1 MRNRL
6 NGRNCLSQIMWGK
19 PQHLHLFVFS
29 PNQYS
34 YFWSIC
40 KYFCSFCLN
49 MEKLQTLLWLS
60 FLVVANIEVCPGG
73 GSRLCR
79 WSSKCRHKFTY
90 WATDFKSRTDNFLIL
105 HFLDRSLT
113 VYRLVGNRADL
124 CEEAIAEQ
132 YWAALLFIGNFSD
145 FAEHRFIGKL
155 SDCGFTLSP
164 FSIKTLF
171 SSDKRSNIINKDR
184 NVQFVYFHA
193 VRPVFFYCFVQFV
206 CL

>member
-1 MRNRL
+1 
-6 NGRNCLSQIMWGK
+6 
-19 PQHLHLFVFS
+19 
-29 PNQYS
+29 
-34 YFWSIC
+34 
-40 KYFCSFCLN
+40 

-90 WATDFKSRTDNFLIL
+90 CTTDFKSRTEKVNETFLVL
-105 HFLDRSLT
+105 HFLDRSLI

-132 YWAALLFIGNFSD
+132 YWAAPLFIGNFSD

-171 SSDKRSNIINKDR
+171 SFGKISNIIQKSLSTSTICIF
-184 NVQFVYFHA
+184 FVA
-193 VRPVFFYCFVQFV
+193 MVCCFFIQFV
-206 CL
+206 CLQKHGRNDYSLH

>member
-1 MRNRL
+1 
-6 NGRNCLSQIMWGK
+6 
-19 PQHLHLFVFS
+19 
-29 PNQYS
+29 
-34 YFWSIC
+34 
-40 KYFCSFCLN
+40 

-90 WATDFKSRTDNFLIL
+90 WQTDFKSSVEKVTGIFLIL
-105 HFLDRSLT
+105 HFLNRSFT
-113 VYRLVGNRADL
+113 VYRLVGNRTDL

-164 FSIKTLF
+164 FSIKILF
-171 SSDKRSNIINKDR
+171 SFGKISNIIQKSPS
-184 NVQFVYFHA
+184 A
-193 VRPVFFYCFVQFV
+193 STICTFV
-206 CL
+206 CC

>member
-1 MRNRL
+1 MTECAIASMVATACHKLCEGSL
-6 NGRNCLSQIMWGK
+6 NTFIICFFTQLVFLFLV
-19 PQHLHLFVFS
+19 PQVDIFAHF
-29 PNQYS
+29 Y
-34 YFWSIC
+34 
-40 KYFCSFCLN
+40 LN

-90 WATDFKSRTDNFLIL
+90 WTTDFKSRTEKVNENFLIL

-132 YWAALLFIGNFSD
+132 Y
-145 FAEHRFIGKL
+145 
-155 SDCGFTLSP
+155 
-164 FSIKTLF
+164 
-171 SSDKRSNIINKDR
+171 
-184 NVQFVYFHA
+184 
-193 VRPVFFYCFVQFV
+193 
-206 CL
+206 

>member
-1 MRNRL
+1 
-6 NGRNCLSQIMWGK
+6 
-19 PQHLHLFVFS
+19 
-29 PNQYS
+29 
-34 YFWSIC
+34 
-40 KYFCSFCLN
+40 

-90 WATDFKSRTDNFLIL
+90 WTTNSKSQVVKAEEKVLIL

-171 SSDKRSNIINKDR
+171 SFGKISNIIQILHQPLQI
-184 NVQFVYFHA
+184 VYLFAAFVG
-193 VRPVFFYCFVQFV
+193 FFIPFVFV
-206 CL
+206 CKSIAGMVIASINM

>member
-1 MRNRL
+1 
-6 NGRNCLSQIMWGK
+6 
-19 PQHLHLFVFS
+19 
-29 PNQYS
+29 
-34 YFWSIC
+34 
-40 KYFCSFCLN
+40 

-90 WATDFKSRTDNFLIL
+90 WTANSKYQLVKAEAKVSIL

-113 VYRLVGNRADL
+113 VYRLVGNRTDL

-171 SSDKRSNIINKDR
+171 NYGKISNIKQKSPPTSTICIFFCCYGLLVYLFSLCVCKSIAGMIITSIN
-184 NVQFVYFHA
+184 V
-193 VRPVFFYCFVQFV
+193 
-206 CL
+206 

>member
-1 MRNRL
+1 M
-6 NGRNCLSQIMWGK
+6 QI
-19 PQHLHLFVFS
+19 FFA
-29 PNQYS
+29 
-34 YFWSIC
+34 YF
-40 KYFCSFCLN
+40 YLN

-90 WATDFKSRTDNFLIL
+90 WTTDFKSRTEKVKETFLIL

-164 FSIKTLF
+164 FSIKILF
-171 SSDKRSNIINKDR
+171 SFGKISNIIQKSPSASTICTF
-184 NVQFVYFHA
+184 VCCQFCW
-193 VRPVFFYCFVQFV
+193 FFYSV
-206 CL
+206 CLCLQKHCRNGNSQH

>member
-1 MRNRL
+1 
-6 NGRNCLSQIMWGK
+6 
-19 PQHLHLFVFS
+19 
-29 PNQYS
+29 
-34 YFWSIC
+34 
-40 KYFCSFCLN
+40 

-90 WATDFKSRTDNFLIL
+90 WTTNFKSRTEKVKETFLIL

-113 VYRLVGNRADL
+113 VYRLVGNRTDL

-155 SDCGFTLSP
+155 SDCGLEWIEQQQRRARMSGEQRLLRKWSVQSAQTRLKSW
-164 FSIKTLF
+164 
-171 SSDKRSNIINKDR
+171 NEGKDS
-184 NVQFVYFHA
+184 
-193 VRPVFFYCFVQFV
+193 
-206 CL
+206 

>member
-1 MRNRL
+1 M
-6 NGRNCLSQIMWGK
+6 
-19 PQHLHLFVFS
+19 
-29 PNQYS
+29 
-34 YFWSIC
+34 
-40 KYFCSFCLN
+40 
-49 MEKLQTLLWLS
+49 LWLS

-90 WATDFKSRTDNFLIL
+90 WKTDFQSRTEKVKENFSIL
-105 HFLDRSLT
+105 HFLDRSFT
-113 VYRLVGNRADL
+113 VYRLVGNRASL

-171 SSDKRSNIINKDR
+171 SFGKISNIIQKSLSTSTICIFL
-184 NVQFVYFHA
+184 VAMVCC
-193 VRPVFFYCFVQFV
+193 FFIQFV
-206 CL
+206 CLQKHCRNDNSLH